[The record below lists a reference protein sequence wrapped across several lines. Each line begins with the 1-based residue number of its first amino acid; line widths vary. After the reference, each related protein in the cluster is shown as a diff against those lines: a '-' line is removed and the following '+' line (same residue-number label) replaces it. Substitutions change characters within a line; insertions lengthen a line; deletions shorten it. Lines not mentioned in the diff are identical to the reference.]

1 MALPAWVPANETKPA
16 PMPLLVVQSF
26 VNTWEADAGTD
37 LLGDPDAAAQ
47 WLHEAGLL
55 GGNAADETEIASA
68 HAVRESIRALLVH
81 NGGGPA
87 PESSELEALRVH
99 AERCRLLP
107 VVRARGTVELLPD
120 DGAGMPW
127 IARLLLIIRDAQG
140 DGTWDRLKACRNPDC
155 RWAYYDRSH
164 AGRGAW
170 CDMAVC
176 GNRIKNRNLRSR
188 RSSTDALP
196 AATGPVRP

>member
-1 MALPAWVPANETKPA
+1 
-16 PMPLLVVQSF
+16 MPLLVVQSF
-26 VNTWEADAGTD
+26 VNTCEADAGTD
-37 LLGDPDAAAQ
+37 LLADPEAAAQ

-55 GGNAADETEIASA
+55 GRNAADEPEIDTAR
-68 HAVRESIRALLVH
+68 AVRESIRALLVH
-81 NGGGPA
+81 NSGGPA
-87 PESSELEALRVH
+87 PEPFELEALRVH

-107 VVRARGTVELLPD
+107 VVRAPGTVELLPD
-120 DGAGMPW
+120 DGSEMPW

-140 DGTWDRLKACRNPDC
+140 DGTWDRLKACRNPEC

-188 RSSTDALP
+188 RSGTDARS
-196 AATGPVRP
+196 AATGPGRP